1 MTTRVADIKG
11 LAFDPP
17 GPGAWERDLTHFP
30 RPVPSFMTAPDV
42 FEEPMAR
49 GFTWTAR
56 RYGLL
61 IRQLDERFVN
71 GYAYINVPPVGEEE
85 LPERF
90 ANAAAVFEE
99 KLWRED
105 LRQWDEE
112 AKPASIRAHLAL
124 QRVDPWMLDRD
135 ALLEHV
141 AACRS
146 HLQRMTEQH
155 FRFTAPAIVPLGDF
169 LVRGGELSGASPAE
183 LLVLT
188 RGSAR
193 VSAGALDGLEQ
204 LAETI
209 REDDEAV
216 AMLGS
221 GDPAA
226 EVLAALRRWPG
237 RAGTAV
243 RGYLEMTECRLL
255 DGFDIGCPCAFEMPD
270 VVVGAIRAA
279 KESEE
284 RDRDAEADTARVRDC
299 VPGGERDRFDELL
312 AEARLTYRLRD
323 ERSVYS
329 DVWAFGLMRRAILAA
344 GERLAAEERI
354 DDPSHLLDAR
364 FAEIDSLLREGQGP
378 SKAELSERARFR
390 TAHNSADTPRWLG
403 DEPAPPPPLDG
414 LPEPAARATRAA
426 GTCVQLLFTDAE
438 AISERAVVRGLPA
451 SHGVYE
457 GTARLIDHPK
467 ELGRLVQGDVLVAV
481 STSEAFNLVLPLVGA
496 IVTDNG
502 GLLSHAAIVS
512 REFGIP
518 GVVGTRDATRLISDG
533 ARVRVDGGAGEV
545 TVIS

>member
-1 MTTRVADIKG
+1 
-11 LAFDPP
+11 
-17 GPGAWERDLTHFP
+17 
-30 RPVPSFMTAPDV
+30 MTAPDI

-71 GYAYINVPPVGEEE
+71 GYAYINVPLVGEEE

-90 ANAAAVFEE
+90 ANAARVFEQ

-105 LRQWDEE
+105 LRHWEE
-112 AKPASIRAHLAL
+112 KAKPAAIRAHLAL
-124 QRVDPWMLDRD
+124 QRIDPRTLEGD
-135 ALLEHV
+135 ALLEHL

-169 LVRGGELSGASPAE
+169 LVQGGELSGASPDE
-183 LLVLT
+183 LLLLT

-204 LAETI
+204 LATAI

-216 AMLGS
+216 AILGS
-221 GDPAA
+221 GEPAA
-226 EVLAALRRWPG
+226 EVLAALRGWPG
-237 RAGTAV
+237 LVGAAV
-243 RGYLEMTECRLL
+243 RSYLEMTQCRLL

-270 VVVGAIRAA
+270 VVIGAIRAVEQA
-279 KESEE
+279 KE
-284 RDRDAEADTARVRDC
+284 RDVDAEADTAAVRDR
-299 VPGGERDRFDELL
+299 VPADERERFDGLL

-329 DVWAFGLMRRAILAA
+329 DVWAFGLMRRAILAV
-344 GERLAAEERI
+344 GERLAAEERVE
-354 DDPSHLLDAR
+354 DPSDLLDAQ
-364 FAEIDSLLREGQGP
+364 FSEIVSLLREGQGP
-378 SKAELSERARFR
+378 SAAELSERARSR
-390 TAHNSADTPRWLG
+390 SAHNSVDTPRWLG
-403 DEPAPPPPLDG
+403 DEPAPPPPLAG
-414 LPEPAARATRAA
+414 LPEPAARAMQAA

-438 AISERAVVRGLPA
+438 AKSERAVVRGLPA

-457 GTARLIDHPK
+457 GTARLISHPG
-467 ELGRLVQGDVLVAV
+467 ELGRLVQGDVLVTP

-502 GLLSHAAIVS
+502 GLLSHAAIVA

-518 GVVGTRDATRLISDG
+518 GVVGTRQATHLIADG
-533 ARVRVDGGAGEV
+533 ARVRVDGHAGEV
-545 TVIS
+545 MVIS